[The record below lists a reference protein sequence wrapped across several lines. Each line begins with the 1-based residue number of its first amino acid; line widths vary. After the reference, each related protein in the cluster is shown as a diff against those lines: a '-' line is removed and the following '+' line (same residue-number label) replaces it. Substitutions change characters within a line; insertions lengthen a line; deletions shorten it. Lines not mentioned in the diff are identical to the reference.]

1 MLIGGDRQGGVKV
14 GYNYPMKTKSLTFL
28 LALTFLFLFS
38 GSVYGQEEVKKEYWD
53 NGKLKSESHYKD
65 GNLDGRKTDWY
76 EDGKVKS
83 VGYYDND
90 KLEAKREFWDNS
102 ELKSEYSFKDE
113 KLDGVKRE
121 FWDNGELK
129 SVSNY
134 KDGKLNGKK
143 TEWYEDGEVKS
154 VNYYYNSKLLE
165 IKKRDHLDNDELVE
179 FVDYRSW
186 LGQPSYDGAK
196 GLKEIEKVIL

>member
-1 MLIGGDRQGGVKV
+1 MNK
-14 GYNYPMKTKSLTFL
+14 KLTFL
-28 LALTFLFLFS
+28 LALIFLFLFS
-38 GSVYGQEEVKKEYWD
+38 GSIFGQEEVKKEYWD

-65 GNLDGRKTDWY
+65 GNLDGRTTEWY
-76 EDGKVKS
+76 EDGEVKS

-102 ELKSEYSFKDE
+102 ELKSA
-113 KLDGVKRE
+113 
-121 FWDNGELK
+121 
-129 SVSNY
+129 SNY

-143 TEWYEDGEVKS
+143 TEWYEDGKVKS
-154 VNYYYNSKLLE
+154 VNYYYNGKLLE
-165 IKKRDHLDNDELVE
+165 IKKREHLDNDELVE

-196 GLKEIEKVIL
+196 GLKEIEKLIL

>member
-1 MLIGGDRQGGVKV
+1 
-14 GYNYPMKTKSLTFL
+14 MKTKPLTFL

-65 GNLDGRKTDWY
+65 GNLDGRT
-76 EDGKVKS
+76 
-83 VGYYDND
+83 
-90 KLEAKREFWDNS
+90 
-102 ELKSEYSFKDE
+102 
-113 KLDGVKRE
+113 
-121 FWDNGELK
+121 
-129 SVSNY
+129 
-134 KDGKLNGKK
+134 

-154 VNYYYNSKLLE
+154 VGYYDNGKLLE
-165 IKKRDHLDNDELVE
+165 IKKREHLDNDELVE

-196 GLKEIEKVIL
+196 GLKEIEKLIL

>member
-1 MLIGGDRQGGVKV
+1 
-14 GYNYPMKTKSLTFL
+14 MKTKPLTFL

-38 GSVYGQEEVKKEYWD
+38 GSVYGQEEVKKEYWE
-53 NGKLKSESHYKD
+53 NGKIKSETHYKD
-65 GNLDGRKTDWY
+65 GNLDGR
-76 EDGKVKS
+76 
-83 VGYYDND
+83 
-90 KLEAKREFWDNS
+90 
-102 ELKSEYSFKDE
+102 
-113 KLDGVKRE
+113 
-121 FWDNGELK
+121 
-129 SVSNY
+129 
-134 KDGKLNGKK
+134 K

>member
-1 MLIGGDRQGGVKV
+1 
-14 GYNYPMKTKSLTFL
+14 MKTKPLTFL
-28 LALTFLFLFS
+28 FSLTFLFLFS

-53 NGKLKSESHYKD
+53 NGKLKSETHYKN
-65 GNLDGRKTDWY
+65 GNLDGRTTEWY
-76 EDGKVKS
+76 EDGEVKS

>member
-1 MLIGGDRQGGVKV
+1 
-14 GYNYPMKTKSLTFL
+14 MKTKLTPL

-38 GSVYGQEEVKKEYWD
+38 GSIFGQEEVKKEYWD

-65 GNLDGRKTDWY
+65 GNLDGRKTEWY
-76 EDGKVKS
+76 EDGEVKS

-129 SVSNY
+129 SLSNY
-134 KDGKLNGKK
+134 KDGNLNGEK
-143 TEWYEDGEVKS
+143 TEWHEDGKVKS
-154 VNYYYNSKLLE
+154 VNYYYNGKLLE
-165 IKKRDHLDNDELVE
+165 IKKREYLDNDELVE
-179 FVDYRSW
+179 FVDYQSW